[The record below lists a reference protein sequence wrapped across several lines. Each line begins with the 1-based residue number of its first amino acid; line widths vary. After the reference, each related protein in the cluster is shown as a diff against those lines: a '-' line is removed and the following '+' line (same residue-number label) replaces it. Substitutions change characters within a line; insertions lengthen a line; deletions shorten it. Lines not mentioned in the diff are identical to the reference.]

1 MDTLLWILVA
11 ALIGLIVGW
20 FGHNLWSAGRPDA
33 AAERW
38 RADLAEAQRE
48 AAQQAAQL
56 ARAEA
61 RWEQATAERAAALT
75 RTKELQTDRDTMLAQ
90 YRSLSQTALEQQT
103 KATQA
108 TADQRLLATEQL
120 MTPMRQSLERF
131 EARLIE
137 VEKQRVTLV
146 ADLASQVKAVQLT
159 GEQLRRE
166 TSSLEKALRQPAV
179 RGAWGELQL
188 KRVVELAGM
197 VEHCDFDLQ
206 QTATTEAG
214 LIRPDMKVHLT
225 GGKFIYVDAK
235 TPLSAFLDAQ
245 EADNPAQRQRH
256 LADFARL
263 VRSHVDALSGKR
275 YWQAD
280 AGSPEFV
287 VLFIPSEALAQA
299 AFQASP
305 DLIEQAA
312 AKNVVIATPT
322 TLIVLLRTVAH
333 AWSQAALTDSARQVS
348 ALGRELHDRL
358 TTMGSHFD
366 KLGRSLAGA
375 VKSYNETVASLE
387 TRVLVS
393 ARRLRDLK
401 VTDQTIDQPS
411 PIESTPRLLTAP
423 EMVAP
428 IEPVTPLIALAPRR
442 PSEPGIPTVRQGGA
456 QT

>member
-1 MDTLLWILVA
+1 MNTFAWTLVA
-11 ALIGLIVGW
+11 ALVGLIVGW
-20 FGHNLWSAGRPDA
+20 LGHYLWSAGRPSA

-48 AAQQAAQL
+48 AAQQAAVL

-61 RWEQATAERAAALT
+61 RWEQATAERELAAT
-75 RTKELQTDRDTMLAQ
+75 RTAELLADRDTMLAQ
-90 YRSLSQTALEQQT
+90 YKALSQTALEQQT
-103 KATQA
+103 KATEA
-108 TADQRLLATEQL
+108 TAHQRLLATEQL

-131 EARLIE
+131 ETRLIE
-137 VEKQRVTLV
+137 VEKQRVHLAT
-146 ADLASQVKAVQLT
+146 DLANQVKAVQLT

-206 QTATTEAG
+206 QTAATDSG
-214 LIRPDMKVHLT
+214 LIRPDLKVHLT

-245 EADNPAQRQRH
+245 EADNESERQRH
-256 LADFARL
+256 LTDFARL
-263 VRSHVDALSGKR
+263 VRSHVDALSAKR

-305 DLIEQAA
+305 DLIEHAA
-312 AKNVVIATPT
+312 GKNIVIATPT

-333 AWSQAALTDSARQVS
+333 AWSQAALTDSARQIS

-358 TTMGSHFD
+358 TTMGGHFD
-366 KLGRSLAGA
+366 KLGRGLAGA

-401 VTDQTIDQPS
+401 VTDQSLDQPN
-411 PIESTPRLLTAP
+411 PIESTPRPLTAP
-423 EMVAP
+423 ELVDQAN
-428 IEPVTPLIALAPRR
+428 PVTPLATRQRR
-442 PSEPGIPTVRQGGA
+442 SGLELDDPAVRYGGV